1 MSYSIRT
8 YQQACNRRDDELITL
23 ASTPYNEDSI
33 KVGAKRS
40 WCILEC
46 TTYIEQLIRK
56 YGACPDDCE
65 FLIMENHNEFGIYYE
80 AAIIYKTENEL
91 AQNYALQLE
100 GGDSLWDNVSLKKLS
115 MSTHPYYQASSLI
128 NC

>member
-8 YQQACNRRDDELITL
+8 FQQACNRRDDEFLSL
-23 ASTPYNEDSI
+23 APTPYNEDCLQAGS
-33 KVGAKRS
+33 KRS

-46 TTYIEQLIRK
+46 STYIEQLIRK
-56 YGACPDDCE
+56 YGECPDNCE
-65 FLIMENHNEFGIYYE
+65 FFIMENYHEAGIYYE
-80 AAIIYKTENEL
+80 AAIFYKNENEV

-100 GGDSLWDNVSLKKLS
+100 RGDSLWDNVSLEKLS
-115 MSTHPYYQASSLI
+115 MSSHPYYQASSLI